1 MKWCEMEIPMTL
13 RMFGHD
19 VKVIVHL
26 QMNWAKYVSEDGFH
40 GVDVVKRIRSMTVLG
55 EVELDWMSN
64 NELWYAVAWKN
75 LEENYSDQELIRMV
89 YGTTA

>member
-1 MKWCEMEIPMTL
+1 MEIPMTL

-40 GVDVVKRIRSMTVLG
+40 GVDVVKRIRSMTILG

-64 NELWYAVAWKN
+64 NEMWYTKAWKN
-75 LEENYSDQELIRMV
+75 LEENYSDQELIKMV